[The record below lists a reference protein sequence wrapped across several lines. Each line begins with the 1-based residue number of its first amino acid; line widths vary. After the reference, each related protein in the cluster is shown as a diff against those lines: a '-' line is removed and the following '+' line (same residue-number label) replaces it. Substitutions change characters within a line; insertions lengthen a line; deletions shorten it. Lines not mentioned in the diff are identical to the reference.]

1 MIDYS
6 DFFAYLKTTE
16 LKEVAGEFAA
26 RTQDAL
32 AGLSHGDYERWAS
45 AIELMPEVLPSRIDF
60 AADAVTAGD
69 ADDIS
74 PSRRESLKADLM
86 ELHPWR
92 KGPFDL
98 FGIRIDTEWRSD
110 LKWARLSTGGSLLRS
125 KGMEEGVESP
135 TPLAGGQKGATLCG
149 LPTGQKGATQ
159 IVDLKDK
166 LVLDVG
172 CGNGYYLYRML
183 GAGAKA
189 AVGVDPFLLYV
200 MQFQAINKY
209 VREERAAVLPLGAD
223 DVPDECGCFD
233 TVFSMGILYHRKH
246 PKDHLKQLY
255 GFVKPGGQ
263 VVLETIVLDEEGH
276 AHLKPKGR
284 YGKMRNV
291 GAIPS
296 VELLTAW
303 LEKSGFENIQVL
315 DVTKTTS
322 AEQRKTEWMT
332 FESLADFLDPGDESK
347 TIEGYPAP
355 VRAIL
360 VAQKC

>member
-1 MIDYS
+1 MGLGAVS
-6 DFFAYLKTTE
+6 G
-16 LKEVAGEFAA
+16 VFAA
-26 RTQDAL
+26 RTEAAL
-32 AGLSHGDYERWAS
+32 KGLSHGDYERWAS
-45 AIELMPEVLPSRIDF
+45 AIESMPEVLPLRIDLM
-60 AADAVTAGD
+60 ADAVTAGD
-69 ADDIS
+69 KDDIS
-74 PSRRESLKADLM
+74 PSHRESLKADLM

-92 KGPFDL
+92 KGPFEL
-98 FGIRIDTEWRSD
+98 FGVRIDTEWRSD
-110 LKWARLSTGGSLLRS
+110 LKWGRLC
-125 KGMEEGVESP
+125 EH
-135 TPLAGGQKGATLCG
+135 
-149 LPTGQKGATQ
+149 
-159 IVDLKDK
+159 VDLADK

-200 MQFQAINKY
+200 MQFQAINQY

-223 DVPDECGCFD
+223 DVPEGCGCFD

-246 PKDHLKQLY
+246 PKDHLKQLC

-263 VVLETIVLDEEGH
+263 VVLETIVLDAAGQALLE
-276 AHLKPKGR
+276 PKGR

-296 VELLTAW
+296 VELLGVW
-303 LEKSGFENIQVL
+303 LEESGFANVEVL
-315 DVTKTTS
+315 DVAKTTI
-322 AEQRKTEWMT
+322 AEQRRTEWMT
-332 FESLADFLDPGDESK
+332 FESLADFLDPADESK

-360 VAQKC
+360 LAEKV

>member
-1 MIDYS
+1 MIDYTE
-6 DFFAYLKTTE
+6 FFGYLDGMGLGAVSE
-16 LKEVAGEFAA
+16 AFAA
-26 RTQDAL
+26 RTDQAL
-32 AGLSHGDYERWAS
+32 KALSHGDFERWAS
-45 AIELMPEVLPSRIDF
+45 AIESMPEALPTRIDLM
-60 AADAVTAGD
+60 ADAVTVGD
-69 ADDIS
+69 SEDIS
-74 PSRRESLKADLM
+74 PSHREALKADLM

-92 KGPFDL
+92 KGPFEL

-110 LKWARLSTGGSLLRS
+110 SKWARLSTGGSLLRS
-125 KGMEEGVESP
+125 KGMEGDWDSP
-135 TPLAGGQKGATLCG
+135 TPLAGGQKGAT
-149 LPTGQKGATQ
+149 PP
-159 IVDLKDK
+159 IDLRDK

-223 DVPDECGCFD
+223 DVPEECGCFD
-233 TVFSMGILYHRKH
+233 TVFSMGILYHRKQ
-246 PKDHLKQLY
+246 PKEHLKQLC

-263 VVLETIVLDEEGH
+263 VVLETIVLDEEGQ
-276 AHLKPKGR
+276 AQLKPKGR

-296 VELLTAW
+296 VELLKVW
-303 LEKSGFENIQVL
+303 LEKSGFENIHVL

-332 FESLADFLDPGDESK
+332 FESLADFLDPADDSK
-347 TIEGYPAP
+347 TIEGHPAP

-360 VAQKC
+360 VAQKR